1 MRSLW
6 SKTWPFGP
14 LDLTA
19 NLPCV
24 EIERAIAHGLPLPQ
38 MPTAIPGVTRLKRLR
53 SKSRFRARRSDD
65 GVFRDGERGRVKQ
78 WRVANPDKAR
88 AHKQNERLANYT
100 RRFVAIDAE
109 GQNYSSADILYDGV
123 RYAQHGTYLWGAA
136 ADDGQPPHWLLS
148 PETRGIDKKPLGAIE
163 ILDWLLDLPR
173 KFGRAVWAMFSFG
186 YDVAQILRHLPFRTA
201 WEIEKRETYPDA
213 NGNTRPIG
221 HAPVFWKGYAISYAK
236 GKSIDIWRLADP
248 DKPWLPPARA
258 GGKKRLN
265 KSAHSRIFDVFA
277 FFQSSFSAVTD
288 SMAESGRATK
298 DEADYMRVMKGLRD
312 QFATVPIEEIK
323 TYTTLE
329 LRLLARMMADLR
341 NGFDETGL
349 HLRGWHGAGAAAS
362 ALIESQK
369 LKVHYGED
377 IAASDISPQQDAAHH
392 AYFGGRIELL
402 KQGYME
408 GASLHVYDIASA
420 YPAAMVE
427 FPSLASGEWANKQGN
442 EFASGTLSELRAV
455 VEAASC
461 VSMFKIRYQFPVY
474 EKYDPDA
481 RKAVFVP
488 FYGVRHG

>member
-1 MRSLW
+1 MKVTPYPHAEAHLYAVPLVE
-6 SKTWPFGP
+6 TWPFGP

-186 YDVAQILRHLPFRTA
+186 YDVAQILRHLPFGRLGRSKSVRRTRTRTA
-201 WEIEKRETYPDA
+201 TPGR
-213 NGNTRPIG
+213 
-221 HAPVFWKGYAISYAK
+221 
-236 GKSIDIWRLADP
+236 
-248 DKPWLPPARA
+248 
-258 GGKKRLN
+258 
-265 KSAHSRIFDVFA
+265 SAMSRC
-277 FFQSSFSAVTD
+277 
-288 SMAESGRATK
+288 SGR
-298 DEADYMRVMKGLRD
+298 DMQSPMPKGSRS
-312 QFATVPIEEIK
+312 
-323 TYTTLE
+323 TY
-329 LRLLARMMADLR
+329 
-341 NGFDETGL
+341 
-349 HLRGWHGAGAAAS
+349 
-362 ALIESQK
+362 
-369 LKVHYGED
+369 
-377 IAASDISPQQDAAHH
+377 
-392 AYFGGRIELL
+392 
-402 KQGYME
+402 
-408 GASLHVYDIASA
+408 GASPIPIS
-420 YPAAMVE
+420 
-427 FPSLASGEWANKQGN
+427 
-442 EFASGTLSELRAV
+442 
-455 VEAASC
+455 
-461 VSMFKIRYQFPVY
+461 
-474 EKYDPDA
+474 
-481 RKAVFVP
+481 
-488 FYGVRHG
+488 HGFLQQEQAERSD